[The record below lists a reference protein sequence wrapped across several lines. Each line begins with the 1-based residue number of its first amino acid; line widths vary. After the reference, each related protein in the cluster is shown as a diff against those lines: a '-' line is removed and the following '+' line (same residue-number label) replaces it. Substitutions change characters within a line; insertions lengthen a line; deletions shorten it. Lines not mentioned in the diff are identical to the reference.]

1 MILPGMNGMELSR
14 QLPEKRPE
22 LKILFVSG
30 YAADIMNRKGEV
42 DSSVNLLSKPFTSQE
57 LTKRVRAILDAGT
70 LD

>member
-1 MILPGMNGMELSR
+1 MILQGMNGMELSR
-14 QLPEKRPE
+14 QLLEKRPE

-42 DSSVNLLSKPFTSQE
+42 DSWVNLLSKPFTSQE
-57 LTKRVRAILDAGT
+57 LTKRVRAILDAGS